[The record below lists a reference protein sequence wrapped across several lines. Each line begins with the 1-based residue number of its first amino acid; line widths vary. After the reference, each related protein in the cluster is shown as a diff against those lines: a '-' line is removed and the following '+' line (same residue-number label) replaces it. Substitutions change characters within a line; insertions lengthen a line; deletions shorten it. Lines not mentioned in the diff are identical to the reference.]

1 MEITPFF
8 MEYSQVKIQVVGKE
22 VQEMFGSIAERY
34 DVANSCLSLGI
45 HKWWRRRLSGAWK
58 RLSVAG
64 RVVSGPVLDLCSGTG
79 DVLFEL
85 EKTFPHCIG
94 ADFCLPMLEQGKKR
108 KESSLFLQADAL
120 QLPFSDETFSLI
132 TVSFGVR
139 NLEKLDVGLQE
150 MFRVLKPG
158 GHLLVMEF
166 GQPRNR
172 VWRAL
177 FSLYSFQIMPLLG
190 GLLTGNR
197 AAYEYLPRTSRK
209 FPCGEDFMTRLK
221 AAGFSSCTAQSL
233 SGGVAYIYHGQK

>member
-1 MEITPFF
+1 
-8 MEYSQVKIQVVGKE
+8 MEYPQVKIQVVGKE

-34 DVANSCLSLGI
+34 DIANSCLSLGI
-45 HKWWRRRLSGAWK
+45 HKWWRRQLSRAWR
-58 RLSVAG
+58 RLSV
-64 RVVSGPVLDLCSGTG
+64 SGPILDLCSGTG
-79 DVLFEL
+79 DILFEL

-108 KESSLFLQADAL
+108 KESSTFLQADAL
-120 QLPFSDETFSLI
+120 KLPFLDETFALI

-139 NLEKLDVGLQE
+139 NLEKLELGLQE

-172 VWRAL
+172 AWRAL
-177 FSLYSFQIMPLLG
+177 FSLYSFQIMPFLG

-197 AAYEYLPRTSRK
+197 AAYEYLPRTSQK
-209 FPCGEDFMTRLK
+209 FPCGKAFIDQLK
-221 AAGFSSCTAQSL
+221 VAGFSSCTAQSL
-233 SGGVAYIYHGQK
+233 SGGVAYIYYGQK

>member
-1 MEITPFF
+1 MKISPSF

-34 DVANSCLSLGI
+34 DMANSFLSLGI
-45 HKWWRRRLSGAWK
+45 HKWWRRRLSSAWR
-58 RLSVAG
+58 RLTVP
-64 RVVSGPVLDLCSGTG
+64 GPVLDLCSGTG

-85 EKTFPHCIG
+85 EKTFPHCVG
-94 ADFCLPMLEQGKKR
+94 ADFCLPMLAQGKKR
-108 KESSLFLQADAL
+108 KESSIFLQADAL
-120 QLPFSDETFSLI
+120 QLPFPDETFSLI

-139 NLEKLDVGLQE
+139 NLEKLEVGLQE
-150 MFRVLKPG
+150 MFRVLKSG

-197 AAYEYLPRTSRK
+197 AAYEYLPRTSQK
-209 FPCGEDFMTRLK
+209 FPCGEAFIAQLK
-221 AAGFSSCTAQSL
+221 AAGFSSCTARSL
-233 SGGVAYIYHGQK
+233 SGGVAYIYYGQK